1 MGDATRQANRKKKT
15 TRLIATYAL
24 FGAAVIA
31 LSLYLVFRGR
41 DRMQYELPE
50 LDRIDIE
57 TIDAVEIVRP
67 ETTVDLA
74 KTDGIWRITPQ
85 MYKADSGQVEMLLRS
100 VSSLEATDL
109 VSVSENYSLY
119 DLDEDSRIQIT
130 AFRDGKI
137 VRQFDLGKRSASYN
151 HTFVKIQGDP
161 RIFQADGDFR
171 RNFDKTVDA
180 LRDLQVMAL
189 DADTITKI
197 TARKPD
203 EVIALS
209 KNLEPAG
216 DSDSESED
224 TEQIAVW
231 RTGNGEEWDGEKIDD
246 LLDRVSDLE
255 CMKYFGGDES
265 ELGDPILTVELEG
278 DKQYSLTIYPYQD
291 ETGHP
296 ARSSENDYVFYL
308 SSWNRDNIVKVFEPE
323 EEE

>member
-1 MGDATRQANRKKKT
+1 MGDLTRQANRRKKT
-15 TRLIATYAL
+15 TRLVATYVL
-24 FGAAVIA
+24 FGAAVLS

-57 TIDAVEIVRP
+57 TIDAVEIVQL
-67 ETTVDLA
+67 ETTVNLA
-74 KTDGIWRITPQ
+74 KADGIWSITPQ
-85 MYKADSGQVEMLLRS
+85 MYKADSGQVDMLLRS

-109 VSVSENYSLY
+109 VSVSENYRLY

-130 AFRDGKI
+130 AFGDGKI
-137 VRQFDLGKRSASYN
+137 VRKFDLGKRSASYN

-171 RNFDKTVDA
+171 GNFDKTVDA
-180 LRDLQVMAL
+180 LRDLQVMSL
-189 DADTITKI
+189 DVDTITEI
-197 TARKPD
+197 TAHKPE
-203 EVIALS
+203 EVIALY
-209 KNLEPAG
+209 
-216 DSDSESED
+216 SETED
-224 TEQIAVW
+224 TEQMVVW
-231 RTGNGEEWDGEKIDD
+231 KTGTGEEWDREKIDD

-265 ELGDPILTVELEG
+265 ELGDPILTVELKG
-278 DKQYSLTIYPYQD
+278 DKQYSLAIYPYQD

-296 ARSSENDYVFYL
+296 ARSSESDYVFYL
-308 SSWNRDNIVKVFEPE
+308 SSWNRDSIVKVFEPE